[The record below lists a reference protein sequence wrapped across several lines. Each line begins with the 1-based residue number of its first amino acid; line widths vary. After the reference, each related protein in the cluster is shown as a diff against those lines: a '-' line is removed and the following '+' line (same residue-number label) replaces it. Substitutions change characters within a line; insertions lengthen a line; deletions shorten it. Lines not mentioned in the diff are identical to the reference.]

1 MSTFSSAPSAPTPA
15 PPPPATSA
23 PTPAPPPPATS
34 APTPAPPP
42 PAPQS
47 APAPPAWSVP
57 LAAMAPTRPTNRFV
71 AWFRRPRSTGEGMAM
86 GAVALIIGVIGLS
99 LAWRAFWWLQ
109 VFFAYFATVG
119 TLGN

>member
-15 PPPPATSA
+15 PPPPAA
-23 PTPAPPPPATS
+23 S

-42 PAPQS
+42 PAP
-47 APAPPAWSVP
+47 APPTWSVP
-57 LAAMAPTRPTNRFV
+57 LSVMAPPRPTNRFV
-71 AWFRRPRSTGEGMAM
+71 AWLRKPRSTGEGMAM
-86 GAVALIIGVIGLS
+86 GAVALIVGVIGLS

-119 TLGN
+119 TLSN

>member
-15 PPPPATSA
+15 PPPPTSSA
-23 PTPAPPPPATS
+23 PTPP
-34 APTPAPPP
+34 PPP
-42 PAPQS
+42 PAPS
-47 APAPPAWSVP
+47 PAPAPPALSMP
-57 LAAMAPTRPTNRFV
+57 LSAMAPPRPTNRFV
-71 AWFRRPRSTGEGMAM
+71 AWLRKPRSTGEGMAM
-86 GAVALIIGVIGLS
+86 GAVALIVGVVGLS

>member
-15 PPPPATSA
+15 PPPPAASA
-23 PTPAPPPPATS
+23 PTAPPPP
-34 APTPAPPP
+34 PQPPQPAL
-42 PAPQS
+42 
-47 APAPPAWSVP
+47 APAALSVP
-57 LAAMAPTRPTNRFV
+57 LSVMAPPRPTNRFV
-71 AWFRRPRSTGEGMAM
+71 AWLRRPRSTGEGMAM
-86 GAVALIIGVIGLS
+86 GAVALIVGVIGLS

>member
-23 PTPAPPPPATS
+23 P
-34 APTPAPPP
+34 APPP
-42 PAPQS
+42 PAP
-47 APAPPAWSVP
+47 APPALSMP
-57 LAAMAPTRPTNRFV
+57 LSMMTPPRPTNRFV
-71 AWFRRPRSTGEGMAM
+71 AWLRRPRSTGEGMAM
-86 GAVALIIGVIGLS
+86 GAVALIVGAIGLS
-99 LAWRAFWWLQ
+99 IAWRAFWWLQ

>member
-1 MSTFSSAPSAPTPA
+1 MSTFSSAPSASTPA

-23 PTPAPPPPATS
+23 PTPAPPPP
-34 APTPAPPP
+34 
-42 PAPQS
+42 PQPLRP
-47 APAPPAWSVP
+47 APAPPALSMPLSVMTP
-57 LAAMAPTRPTNRFV
+57 PRPTNRFV
-71 AWFRRPRSTGEGMAM
+71 AWLRRPRSTGEGMAM
-86 GAVALIIGVIGLS
+86 GAVALIVGVIGLS

>member
-23 PTPAPPPPATS
+23 PAAPPP
-34 APTPAPPP
+34 PPP
-42 PAPQS
+42 PAP
-47 APAPPAWSVP
+47 APHVRSVP
-57 LAAMAPTRPTNRFV
+57 LSVMAPPRPTNRFV
-71 AWFRRPRSTGEGMAM
+71 AWLRRPRSTGEGMAM
-86 GAVALIIGVIGLS
+86 GAVALIVGVIGLS

-109 VFFAYFATVG
+109 VFFAYFATVS

>member
-15 PPPPATSA
+15 PPPPAASA
-23 PTPAPPPPATS
+23 PTPAPPQPPL
-34 APTPAPPP
+34 PPRP
-42 PAPQS
+42 
-47 APAPPAWSVP
+47 APAPPALSVP
-57 LAAMAPTRPTNRFV
+57 LSVMAPPRPTNRFV
-71 AWFRRPRSTGEGMAM
+71 AWLRKPRSTGEGMAM
-86 GAVALIIGVIGLS
+86 GAVALIVGIIGLS

>member
-15 PPPPATSA
+15 PPPPAASA
-23 PTPAPPPPATS
+23 PSAPPPP
-34 APTPAPPP
+34 PQPPRP
-42 PAPQS
+42 

-57 LAAMAPTRPTNRFV
+57 LSVMAPPRPTNRFV
-71 AWFRRPRSTGEGMAM
+71 AWLRRPRSTWEGMVM
-86 GAVALIIGVIGLS
+86 GAVALIVGVIGLS

-119 TLGN
+119 TLGS

>member
-1 MSTFSSAPSAPTPA
+1 MSTFSSAPSASTPA

-23 PTPAPPPPATS
+23 PTPAP
-34 APTPAPPP
+34 TPAPPP
-42 PAPQS
+42 PPRP
-47 APAPPAWSVP
+47 APAPPALSVP
-57 LAAMAPTRPTNRFV
+57 LSVMAPQRPTNRFV
-71 AWFRRPRSTGEGMAM
+71 AWLRKPRSTGEGMAM
-86 GAVALIIGVIGLS
+86 GAVALIVGAIGLS

>member
-23 PTPAPPPPATS
+23 PTPAPPPP
-34 APTPAPPP
+34 
-42 PAPQS
+42 PQPLRP
-47 APAPPAWSVP
+47 APAPPALSVP
-57 LAAMAPTRPTNRFV
+57 LSVMTPPRPTNRFV
-71 AWFRRPRSTGEGMAM
+71 AWLRKPRSTGEGMAM
-86 GAVALIIGVIGLS
+86 GAVALIVGVIGLS

>member
-23 PTPAPPPPATS
+23 PTAPPPPPR
-34 APTPAPPP
+34 PTPAPPT
-42 PAPQS
+42 
-47 APAPPAWSVP
+47 WSVP
-57 LAAMAPTRPTNRFV
+57 LTVMAPPRPTNRFV
-71 AWFRRPRSTGEGMAM
+71 AWLRKPRSTGEGMAM
-86 GAVALIIGVIGLS
+86 GAVALIVGVIGLS

>member
-15 PPPPATSA
+15 PPPPAASA
-23 PTPAPPPPATS
+23 PTPPPPP
-34 APTPAPPP
+34 PLPPRP
-42 PAPQS
+42 
-47 APAPPAWSVP
+47 APAPPALSVP
-57 LAAMAPTRPTNRFV
+57 LSVMAPPRPTNRFV
-71 AWFRRPRSTGEGMAM
+71 AWLRKPRSTGEGMAM
-86 GAVALIIGVIGLS
+86 GAVALIVGVIGLS

>member
-15 PPPPATSA
+15 PPPPATST
-23 PTPAPPPPATS
+23 PTPAPPPP
-34 APTPAPPP
+34 PPSRP
-42 PAPQS
+42 
-47 APAPPAWSVP
+47 APAPPALSMPLSV
-57 LAAMAPTRPTNRFV
+57 MAPPRPTNRFV
-71 AWFRRPRSTGEGMAM
+71 AWLRRPRSTGEGMAM
-86 GAVALIIGVIGLS
+86 GAVALIVGVIGLS

>member
-15 PPPPATSA
+15 PPPPATN
-23 PTPAPPPPATS
+23 TPAPPPPPRP
-34 APTPAPPP
+34 APT
-42 PAPQS
+42 
-47 APAPPAWSVP
+47 PPAWSVP
-57 LAAMAPTRPTNRFV
+57 LSVMAPQRPTNRFV
-71 AWFRRPRSTGEGMAM
+71 AWLRRPRSTGEGMAM
-86 GAVALIIGVIGLS
+86 GAVALIVGAVGLS

>member
-15 PPPPATSA
+15 PPPPAASA
-23 PTPAPPPPATS
+23 PTPPPPP
-34 APTPAPPP
+34 PQPPQP
-42 PAPQS
+42 
-47 APAPPAWSVP
+47 APAPPTWSVP
-57 LAAMAPTRPTNRFV
+57 LDVMAPPRPTNRFV
-71 AWFRRPRSTGEGMAM
+71 TWLRKPRSTGEGMAM
-86 GAVALIIGVIGLS
+86 GAVALIVGVIGLS

>member
-15 PPPPATSA
+15 PPPPAA
-23 PTPAPPPPATS
+23 NTPAPPPP
-34 APTPAPPP
+34 PP
-42 PAPQS
+42 
-47 APAPPAWSVP
+47 APAPPTWSVP
-57 LAAMAPTRPTNRFV
+57 LNVMAPPRPTNRFV
-71 AWFRRPRSTGEGMAM
+71 AWLRKPRSTGEGMAM
-86 GAVALIIGVIGLS
+86 GAVALIVGVIGLS

>member
-15 PPPPATSA
+15 PPPPAASA
-23 PTPAPPPPATS
+23 PTPPPPPPLPPRP
-34 APTPAPPP
+34 APTP
-42 PAPQS
+42 PAL
-47 APAPPAWSVP
+47 SVP
-57 LAAMAPTRPTNRFV
+57 LSMMAPPRPTNRFV
-71 AWFRRPRSTGEGMAM
+71 SWLRRPRSTGEGMVM
-86 GAVALIIGVIGLS
+86 GAVALIVGVIGLS

>member
-15 PPPPATSA
+15 PPPPTASA
-23 PTPAPPPPATS
+23 PTAPPPPPQPPRP
-34 APTPAPPP
+34 APTSPAL
-42 PAPQS
+42 
-47 APAPPAWSVP
+47 SVP
-57 LAAMAPTRPTNRFV
+57 LSVMAPPRPTNRFM
-71 AWFRRPRSTGEGMAM
+71 AWLRRPRSTGEGMAM
-86 GAVALIIGVIGLS
+86 GAVALIVGAIGLS

>member
-15 PPPPATSA
+15 PPPPSA
-23 PTPAPPPPATS
+23 INTFAP
-34 APTPAPPP
+34 PPP
-42 PAPQS
+42 PAP
-47 APAPPAWSVP
+47 APPTLSMPLSV
-57 LAAMAPTRPTNRFV
+57 MAPPRPTNRFV
-71 AWFRRPRSTGEGMAM
+71 AWLRKPRSTGEGMAM
-86 GAVALIIGVIGLS
+86 GAVALIVGVIGLS

>member
-15 PPPPATSA
+15 PPPPAASA
-23 PTPAPPPPATS
+23 PTPAPPPPPQPARP
-34 APTPAPPP
+34 ALAPP
-42 PAPQS
+42 S
-47 APAPPAWSVP
+47 LSVP
-57 LAAMAPTRPTNRFV
+57 LSVMAPPRPTNRFV
-71 AWFRRPRSTGEGMAM
+71 AWLRKPRSTGEGMAM
-86 GAVALIIGVIGLS
+86 GAVALIVGVIGLS

>member
-15 PPPPATSA
+15 PPPPAASA
-23 PTPAPPPPATS
+23 PTAPPPP
-34 APTPAPPP
+34 PQPPRP
-42 PAPQS
+42 
-47 APAPPAWSVP
+47 APAPPAMSMPLSV
-57 LAAMAPTRPTNRFV
+57 MAPPRPTNRFV
-71 AWFRRPRSTGEGMAM
+71 AWLRRPRSTGEGMVM
-86 GAVALIIGVIGLS
+86 GAVALIVGVIGLS

>member
-23 PTPAPPPPATS
+23 PTTPPPPPPPPAL
-34 APTPAPPP
+34 
-42 PAPQS
+42 
-47 APAPPAWSVP
+47 SVP
-57 LAAMAPTRPTNRFV
+57 LSVMAPPRPANRFV
-71 AWFRRPRSTGEGMAM
+71 AWLRRPRSTGEGMAM
-86 GAVALIIGVIGLS
+86 GAATLIVGVIGLS

>member
-15 PPPPATSA
+15 PPPPEASA
-23 PTPAPPPPATS
+23 PTPPPPPPQPPW
-34 APTPAPPP
+34 PT
-42 PAPQS
+42 
-47 APAPPAWSVP
+47 PAPPAWSVP
-57 LAAMAPTRPTNRFV
+57 LSVMAPPRPMNRFM
-71 AWFRRPRSTGEGMAM
+71 AWLRKPRSTGEGMAM
-86 GAVALIIGVIGLS
+86 GAVALIVGVIGLS

>member
-23 PTPAPPPPATS
+23 PTPAPPPP
-34 APTPAPPP
+34 P
-42 PAPQS
+42 
-47 APAPPAWSVP
+47 APAPPALSVP
-57 LAAMAPTRPTNRFV
+57 LSVMAPPRPTNRFV
-71 AWFRRPRSTGEGMAM
+71 AWLRKPRSTGEGMVM
-86 GAVALIIGVIGLS
+86 GAAALIVGVIGLS

>member
-15 PPPPATSA
+15 PPPPTASA
-23 PTPAPPPPATS
+23 PTAPPPP
-34 APTPAPPP
+34 PRPAPAHPT
-42 PAPQS
+42 
-47 APAPPAWSVP
+47 WSVP
-57 LAAMAPTRPTNRFV
+57 LSVMAPPRPTNRFV
-71 AWFRRPRSTGEGMAM
+71 AWLRKPRSTGEGMAM
-86 GAVALIIGVIGLS
+86 GAVALIVGVIGLS

>member
-15 PPPPATSA
+15 PPPPATN
-23 PTPAPPPPATS
+23 TPAP
-34 APTPAPPP
+34 PAPPP
-42 PAPQS
+42 PAPAPRP
-47 APAPPAWSVP
+47 APAPPVWSVP
-57 LAAMAPTRPTNRFV
+57 LSVMAPPRPTNRFV
-71 AWFRRPRSTGEGMAM
+71 AWLRRPRSTGEGMVM
-86 GAVALIIGVIGLS
+86 GAVALIVGVIGLS